1 MRVLY
6 FASSKGI
13 GFTYHLSDLANT
25 LKSKDIL
32 FVSGEKEQFP
42 GVFKKLD
49 QAKAQRATIN
59 SLDTSKKIQHHIIHL
74 AKIIKDFRPEAVH
87 SQTNYQLLLAAIL
100 KPVFRYK
107 IIQTIHAFNNGAG
120 GIKQRL
126 TKFYLISMCIFFANK
141 VIFQSQYVENNFPKL
156 KYKSCRLPMGF
167 KGPDLTESKI
177 LNHSVGIIYAAKF
190 HSAKNHRWL
199 IDTLGPHLKN
209 NDWRLILP
217 GDGTQLD
224 TIRELVKANGLDEWV
239 NLPGWVD
246 RTEMDRLYKM
256 AHLAV
261 VPSKSETLGHNIIE
275 PLAYG
280 LPVISFPVGIAPDI
294 AGESPVVSCTDFYD
308 KESMLDAIRAK
319 LSTSES
325 YHKLSIAA
333 LEYFNKHLTWD
344 AHIIQYKN
352 ILNEL

>member
-1 MRVLY
+1 MRTIY

-13 GFTYHLSDLANT
+13 GFTYHFSEFAAS
-25 LKSKDIL
+25 LKSNETL
-32 FVSGEKEQFP
+32 FISGEMEQFP
-42 GVFKKLD
+42 GIFKKLD
-49 QAKAQRATIN
+49 QANVRRVNITA
-59 SLDTSKKIQHHIIHL
+59 LDTSKKILSHIVQLIRIV
-74 AKIIKDFRPEAVH
+74 KQFKPELIH
-87 SQTNYQLLLAAIL
+87 SQTNYQLLLAVIL
-100 KPVFRYK
+100 KPFFNYK
-107 IIQTIHAFNNGAG
+107 IIQTIHAFNNGES
-120 GIKQRL
+120 GIKTRL
-126 TKFYLISMCIFFANK
+126 TTLYIVFMCGIFVDK
-141 VIFQSQYVENNFPKL
+141 VIFQSKYVEDNFPKL

-167 KGPDLTESKI
+167 KGPDQTVSKI
-177 LNHSVGIIYAAKF
+177 LNHPVGIIYAAKF

-199 IDTLGPHLKN
+199 IDTLGLHLKN

-217 GDGTQLD
+217 GDGAQLD

-239 NLPGWVD
+239 DLPGWVD
-246 RTEMDRLYKM
+246 RAEMDRLYKM

-294 AGESPVVSCTDFYD
+294 AGESPVVSCTGFYD
-308 KESMLDAIRAK
+308 KESMLDSIREK
-319 LSTSES
+319 LSASES

-333 LEYFNKHLTWD
+333 LDYFNKHLTWD